1 MELDGFCQ
9 ARVGTT
15 CTRRYGAISASQVQS
30 SHYTVLRDVTYLFM
44 GRCFSFTYFRRL
56 FRRLYSQ
63 ACSGTRALAE
73 GGKSVAKAKGQDG
86 AWPSN
91 NPPSGDHG

>member
-63 ACSGTRALAE
+63 ACSGTRVSGRREIGCQGERPRRCLAFE
-73 GGKSVAKAKGQDG
+73 QPAIG
-86 AWPSN
+86 
-91 NPPSGDHG
+91 